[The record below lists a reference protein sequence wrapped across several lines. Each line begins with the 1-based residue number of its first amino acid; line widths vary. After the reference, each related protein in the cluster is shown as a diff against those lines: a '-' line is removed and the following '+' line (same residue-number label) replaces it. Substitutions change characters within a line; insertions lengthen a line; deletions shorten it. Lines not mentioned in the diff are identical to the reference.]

1 MPLPIAMSHR
11 PRRRA
16 TRPIQVDPAESAM
29 AAGLRYVRDGE
40 PGIRR
45 KRARRGFSYVDARGE
60 PVRDRK
66 MLDRIR
72 SLGIP
77 PAWTDVWICA
87 NPRGHLQATGKD
99 AKGRKQYRY
108 HPRWREVRDA
118 TKYDRMI
125 AFAEALPTIRARV
138 AGDLAL
144 PDLPRAKVL
153 AAVVRLLDETSL
165 RIGNQEYARE
175 NASYGLTTLR
185 NEHAEVAG
193 TRVRFHFR
201 GKSGKEQ
208 EVDVRDRR
216 VAKIVRRCQ
225 ELPGYELFQYVDD
238 QGERRMVESADVNEY
253 LQQLSGQEFTAKDFR
268 TWAGTVEAAD
278 ALRAIGAAETEAEK
292 KHNIAQAIKVAAE
305 HLGNTPAICRK
316 CYVHPGLLE
325 AYVDGMLPPVADRGM
340 DDETREDGGGDDQ
353 RAGLRPDERAL
364 LALLYTIEAKA
375 KQQVAAS

>member
-1 MPLPIAMSHR
+1 MPQPISM
-11 PRRRA
+11 PRHSKRWA
-16 TRPIQVDPAESAM
+16 ARPIQVDPAESAT
-29 AAGLRYVRDGE
+29 AAGLRYVNGNE

-45 KRARRGFSYVDARGE
+45 KRAGRGFRYVDARGE
-60 PVRDRK
+60 AVRDRK
-66 MLDRIR
+66 TLERIR

-108 HPRWREVRDA
+108 HPRWRAVRDA

-125 AFAEALPTIRARV
+125 AFAEALPAIRARV
-138 AGDLAL
+138 TADLAL
-144 PDLPRAKVL
+144 HDLPREKVL

-175 NASYGLTTLR
+175 NESYGLTTLR

-193 TRVRFHFR
+193 TRVRFRFR
-201 GKSGKEQ
+201 GKSGKER

-238 QGERRMVESADVNEY
+238 QGERRMVESSDVNEY
-253 LQQLSGQEFTAKDFR
+253 LQLLSGQEFTAKDFR

-278 ALRAIGAAETEAEK
+278 ALRTLGQAETETEK

-305 HLGNTPAICRK
+305 HLGNTPTICRK

-325 AYVDGMLPPVADRGM
+325 AYNEGMLPPA
-340 DDETREDGGGDDQ
+340 EDGRMEGEAHAGEGEGERGGLH
-353 RAGLRPDERAL
+353 ADERAL
-364 LALLYTIEAKA
+364 LALLHTIEAKA
-375 KQQVAAS
+375 KQQAAAS

>member
-1 MPLPIAMSHR
+1 
-11 PRRRA
+11 
-16 TRPIQVDPAESAM
+16 
-29 AAGLRYVRDGE
+29 
-40 PGIRR
+40 
-45 KRARRGFSYVDARGE
+45 
-60 PVRDRK
+60 VRDRAT
-66 MLDRIR
+66 LERIR

-108 HPRWREVRDA
+108 HPRWRAVRDA

-138 AGDLAL
+138 AADLAL
-144 PDLPRAKVL
+144 PDLPREKVL

-175 NASYGLTTLR
+175 NESYGLTTLH

-193 TRVRFHFR
+193 TRVRFRFR
-201 GKSGKEQ
+201 GKSGKER
-208 EVDVRDRR
+208 EVDVQDRR

-238 QGERRMVESADVNEY
+238 QGERRMVESSDVNTY

-278 ALRAIGAAETEAEK
+278 ALRAIGGAETEAEK

-325 AYVDGMLPPVADRGM
+325 SYSEGMLPPAVDGRM
-340 DDETREDGGGDDQ
+340 DGEVREGEGGS
-353 RAGLRPDERAL
+353 GLRPDERAL
-364 LALLYTIEAKA
+364 LALLHINEEKA
-375 KQQVAAS
+375 KQQAAAS

>member
-1 MPLPIAMSHR
+1 M
-11 PRRRA
+11 
-16 TRPIQVDPAESAM
+16 
-29 AAGLRYVRDGE
+29 
-40 PGIRR
+40 
-45 KRARRGFSYVDARGE
+45 
-60 PVRDRK
+60 RDRK
-66 MLDRIR
+66 TLERIR

-108 HPRWREVRDA
+108 HPRWRAVRDA

-125 AFAEALPTIRARV
+125 AFAEALPAIRARV
-138 AGDLAL
+138 TADLAL
-144 PDLPRAKVL
+144 PDLPREKVL

-175 NASYGLTTLR
+175 NESYGLTTLH

-193 TRVRFHFR
+193 TRVRFRFR

-208 EVDVRDRR
+208 EVDVQDRR

-238 QGERRMVESADVNEY
+238 QGERRMVESSDVNEY

-278 ALRAIGAAETEAEK
+278 ALRALGGAETESEK
-292 KHNIAQAIKVAAE
+292 KHNIAQAIKMAAE

-325 AYVDGMLPPVADRGM
+325 AYSEGMLPPAEGGQKERS
-340 DDETREDGGGDDQ
+340 DEAHAGEGEQ
-353 RAGLRPDERAL
+353 AGLYPDERAL
-364 LALLYTIEAKA
+364 LALLHTIEAKA
-375 KQQVAAS
+375 KQQAAAS

>member
-1 MPLPIAMSHR
+1 
-11 PRRRA
+11 
-16 TRPIQVDPAESAM
+16 M
-29 AAGLRYVRDGE
+29 AAGLRYVSDGE

-45 KRARRGFSYVDARGE
+45 RRAGRGFSYMDAHGE
-60 PVRDRK
+60 PVRDRAT
-66 MLDRIR
+66 LERIR

-108 HPRWREVRDA
+108 HPRWREVRDT

-125 AFAEALPTIRARV
+125 AFAEALPAIRARV

-144 PDLPRAKVL
+144 PDLPRDKVL

-175 NASYGLTTLR
+175 NESYGLTTLR
-185 NEHAEVAG
+185 NEHVEVAG

-201 GKSGKEQ
+201 GKSGKER
-208 EVDVRDRR
+208 EMDVRDRR

-225 ELPGYELFQYVDD
+225 ELPGHELFQYVDD
-238 QGERRMVESADVNEY
+238 QGERRMVESSDVNEY

-278 ALRAIGAAETEAEK
+278 ALRAIGEAESETEK
-292 KHNIAQAIKVAAE
+292 KRNIAQAIKVAAE

-325 AYVDGMLPPVADRGM
+325 AYAEGMLPPVADGRM
-340 DDETREDGGGDDQ
+340 DGETRESEAGEGQ
-353 RAGLRPDERAL
+353 RSGLRPDERAL
-364 LALLYTIEAKA
+364 LTLLYTIEAKA
-375 KQQVAAS
+375 KRQVAAS